1 MSGPRPGDSC
11 SLRSVA
17 APVGGMWAVLVGAG
31 GKRGGGARA
40 CGRDGQCW
48 RKRGESKLICNDKR
62 LVC

>member
-31 GKRGGGARA
+31 GKGGG
-40 CGRDGQCW
+40 GRGHVGGADYAGV
-48 RKRGESKLICNDKR
+48 KEEKASLYVMII
-62 LVC
+62 V

>member
-31 GKRGGGARA
+31 GKGGGGGEGTWA
-40 CGRDGQCW
+40 GRIM
-48 RKRGESKLICNDKR
+48 LA
-62 LVC
+62 

>member
-31 GKRGGGARA
+31 GNGGG
-40 CGRDGQCW
+40 GRGHVGGADNAGV
-48 RKRGESKLICNDKR
+48 KRR
-62 LVC
+62 Q